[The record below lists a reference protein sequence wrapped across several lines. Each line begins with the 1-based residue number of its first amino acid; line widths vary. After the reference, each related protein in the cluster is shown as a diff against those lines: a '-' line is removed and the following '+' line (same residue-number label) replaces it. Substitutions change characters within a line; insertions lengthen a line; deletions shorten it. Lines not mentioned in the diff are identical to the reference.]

1 MTQQAIRG
9 ALQVQLLTLGWADQT
24 AFEDQ
29 QFTPTAGVPYQEVDT
44 IFAEPN
50 TYGIGGQAQERGTF
64 QVTLKYPTN
73 GGVGVSSAWA
83 EAIRTAFA
91 PVQQFP
97 TAGGGYVKIS
107 RKAEVKRLPVD
118 GDRDVTVIRIR
129 FGDR

>member
-1 MTQQAIRG
+1 VTQQAIRG

-24 AFEDQ
+24 AFEGK
-29 QFTPTAGVPYQEVDT
+29 QFTPTAGVPYQQVDT

-50 TYGIGGQAQERGTF
+50 TYGVRGEAQERGVF

-73 GGVGVSSAWA
+73 SGAGVSGARA

-91 PVQQFP
+91 PVQTF
-97 TAGGGYVKIS
+97 GGVVKIS
-107 RKAEVKRLPVD
+107 RKAEIKRLPVD
-118 GDRDVTVIRIR
+118 GDRDVTVVRIR